1 MPLATERLMQNTEGA
16 EYSVERLALAQGQ
29 LSPRSGR
36 RLGLR
41 AIRSVIVELL
51 MLIYR

>member
-1 MPLATERLMQNTEGA
+1 MLLPTGRLIQNTEGA
-16 EYSVERLALAQGQ
+16 ERSVERLALAQGQ

-36 RLGLR
+36 LLGLR